1 MFAAAAQGG
10 LWRPADGSQTIS
22 AGLTCLS
29 AELSPIAKAA
39 RVAPAGRVRVT
50 RASWARCLSL
60 AGLGLARRRRA
71 GGRRAGWQVVLK
83 ERSEYELL
91 HSHTHP
97 LPISFL

>member
-1 MFAAAAQGG
+1 MQQQAKGVSGVQRRDPKQIG
-10 LWRPADGSQTIS
+10 
-22 AGLTCLS
+22 AGLTCPS
-29 AELSPIAKAA
+29 AELSPIAEAA

-50 RASWARCLSL
+50 RASWARGLSL
-60 AGLGLARRRRA
+60 ARPRG

-91 HSHTHP
+91 HSHTHT